1 MKVLVDNATRPFQM
15 DASEKQ
21 LRDFLKDGDALV
33 IRWNQEGQQFEELI
47 DVGKW
52 KPIRTKEMK

>member
-1 MKVLVDNATRPFQM
+1 M